1 MGLKIGICTVL
12 WFGLLSAACPVN
24 AKGNK
29 IQLKLSRFQGEK
41 SHAVVVSPQWS
52 EDKQLDQHTFA
63 AIARGTG
70 SDANGAFTFVVT
82 RIQNPE
88 WTDYSLWI
96 SYDSGKLKNQTL
108 RARWTTHGH
117 EPPGM
122 TEVADGAWTLGQR
135 MGGITGSAE

>member
-12 WFGLLSAACPVN
+12 WLSLVSAACPV
-24 AKGNK
+24 AGKGNK
-29 IQLKLSRFQGEK
+29 IQLKLGRFQEEK
-41 SHAVVVSPQWS
+41 SHPVVVLPQWS
-52 EDKQLDQHTFA
+52 EDKQLDRHTFA

-70 SDANGAFTFVVT
+70 SDANGKFTYVVT

-108 RARWTTHGH
+108 RAHWTTHGH

-122 TEVADGAWTLGQR
+122 NEVADGAWTLGQR
-135 MGGITGSAE
+135 MGSITGSVD

>member
-1 MGLKIGICTVL
+1 MGLKIGMYTVL
-12 WFGLLSAACPVN
+12 WFGLVSAAFPVT
-24 AKGNK
+24 ARGNK
-29 IQLKLSRFQGEK
+29 IQLKLGRFHGEK
-41 SHAVVVSPQWS
+41 SHPVVVSPRWS

-70 SDANGAFTFVVT
+70 SDANGAFTFIVT

-88 WTDYSLWI
+88 WTDYNLWI

-108 RARWTTHGH
+108 RARWATHGH

-122 TEVADGAWTLGQR
+122 TEVADGIWSLGKHS
-135 MGGITGSAE
+135 GAITGSTE